1 MKKGIIL
8 FTLLFGTLYAV
19 AQPHP
24 VKKKRKDDF
33 SVTVKDSEKHKID
46 WEGMKQYFR
55 DKKPADSIQIS
66 VRLTDQDY
74 KGLKSESEYTLWGK
88 YEDFDKIVDNLK
100 KIVNIN

>member
-8 FTLLFGTLYAV
+8 FTLLLGTLYAV

>member
-19 AQPHP
+19 AQPHT

-46 WEGMKQYFR
+46 WEDMKQYFR
-55 DKKPADSIQIS
+55 DKKRTDSIQIS
-66 VRLTDQDY
+66 VRLTDQEY
-74 KGLKSESEYTLWGK
+74 KDLKTEAEYTIWGK
-88 YEDFDKIVDNLK
+88 YEDLDKILDNLK